1 MGSGGF
7 CGAAGSQGCSAC
19 RARQAPAA
27 TPSAEMAE
35 DPEHVVMAAARAFV
49 GPGRVEKGTLV
60 FREHKR
66 LRTAVLGKSQG
77 IGERGAA
84 ESVWG
89 VVSGGATAPGH
100 RAGLALD
107 LIAS

>member
-1 MGSGGF
+1 M
-7 CGAAGSQGCSAC
+7 Q
-19 RARQAPAA
+19 RRQAPAA
-27 TPSAEMAE
+27 VPSAEMC
-35 DPEHVVMAAARAFV
+35 R
-49 GPGRVEKGTLV
+49 GPGARRHGGGESICRSRAG
-60 FREHKR
+60 RKR
-66 LRTAVLGKSQG
+66 HVGLRAAVLGKSQG